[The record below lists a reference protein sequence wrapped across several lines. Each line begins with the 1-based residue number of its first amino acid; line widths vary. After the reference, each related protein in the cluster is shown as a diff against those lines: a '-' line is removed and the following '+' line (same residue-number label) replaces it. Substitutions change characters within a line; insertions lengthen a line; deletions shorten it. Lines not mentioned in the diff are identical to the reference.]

1 MTNNTDKKKELKR
14 LIIYLVLAF
23 SIAWIPWIIL
33 NSLYSYEEWFTGDMA
48 FPFAW
53 LLLISGGGP
62 AIANLLT
69 RLITKEGFDDELLR
83 LKLRGNIK
91 YYVIAVIIPIAA
103 GLLRGLV
110 LTLLY
115 GDISGAAA
123 NPGLMG
129 ASLIVQSLPISLV
142 MAFNTFGEEYGWR
155 GYMNQKLG
163 ALTNKPVTIIV
174 GGILWGVWH
183 APLTVKGH
191 NFGTDYP
198 GFPWLGIVLMCAFC
212 IMTGIFL
219 MWLTDKTGSIYP
231 AAIAHSALN
240 NGCNYSTLAVVR
252 GIAEDTKQ
260 TLSMSI
266 VIFSLTGIIFAM
278 FAVFMIK
285 DSRKIVNSEK

>member
-23 SIAWIPWIIL
+23 GIAWIPWIIL

-62 AIANLLT
+62 AIANVLT

-91 YYVIAVIIPIAA
+91 YYVIAVTIPIAA

-123 NPGLMG
+123 NPGLIG

-155 GYMNQKLG
+155 GYMNGKLG

-266 VIFSLTGIIFAM
+266 VMFSLMGIIFAV

>member
-1 MTNNTDKKKELKR
+1 MTNNPDRKTELKR

-23 SIAWIPWIIL
+23 GIAWLPWIIL
-33 NSLYSYEEWFTGDMA
+33 NSLYGYEEWFTGDMA

-53 LLLISGGGP
+53 LTLISGGGP
-62 AIANLLT
+62 AIANVLT

-83 LKLRGNIK
+83 LKLRGNVK
-91 YYVIAVIIPIAA
+91 YYVIAVSVPIAA
-103 GLLRGLV
+103 GLLRGVV

-115 GDISGAAA
+115 GDINGAAA

-129 ASLIVQSLPISLV
+129 ASLIVQSLPMSLV

-155 GYMNQKLG
+155 GYMNGKLG

-198 GFPWLGIVLMCAFC
+198 GFPWLGIVMMCAFC

-240 NGCNYSTLAVVR
+240 NGSNYSTLAVVR

-266 VIFSLTGIIFAM
+266 VMFSLMGIIFAV